1 MSQMWQYL
9 REGAGVWFHQRA
21 TTSSEGTVKQY
32 YENLNRSTLS
42 KELVDVLGKLLDNHE
57 HPRDIFKQHAVTDE
71 DGVLHWEEDSFKKW
85 VTTSQRLSVLSGFI
99 PTLWRI
105 FVYFAGY
112 PFTEFI
118 LNDSEEPA
126 LHHQRIDENGFVV
139 AYNLLGLRGVELVGS
154 TKDAWTP
161 GGSIEKSW
169 SQKYPRLASLM
180 INSLR
185 IFSTEGDERFQGLDS
200 ANLTK
205 NAEKQLMDAI
215 ALTQPEPYMSGLSFE
230 QDLREVARR
239 LLANNAMP
247 NYENNSSFTVSKYD
261 LQTFI
266 QLFLLL
272 RIGSAPWRRGLILH
286 HNIKRCGDVEKPPFV
301 YDKEEIL
308 LSARLAN
315 ALIQHALGNVDSIT
329 WQSFESVYKTY
340 VRILASVW
348 KNSC

>member
-1 MSQMWQYL
+1 MFQMWQYL

-85 VTTSQRLSVLSGFI
+85 VTTNQRLSVLSGFV
-99 PTLWRI
+99 PTLWHI

-169 SQKYPRLASLM
+169 SQKYARLASLM

-185 IFSTEGDERFQGLDS
+185 IFPTEGDERFQGLDS
-200 ANLTK
+200 ASLTK

-239 LLANNAMP
+239 LLANNAVP
-247 NYENNSSFTVSKYD
+247 NYEKNSSFTMSKYD

-301 YDKEEIL
+301 YDAEEIL

-329 WQSFESVYKTY
+329 
-340 VRILASVW
+340 
-348 KNSC
+348 